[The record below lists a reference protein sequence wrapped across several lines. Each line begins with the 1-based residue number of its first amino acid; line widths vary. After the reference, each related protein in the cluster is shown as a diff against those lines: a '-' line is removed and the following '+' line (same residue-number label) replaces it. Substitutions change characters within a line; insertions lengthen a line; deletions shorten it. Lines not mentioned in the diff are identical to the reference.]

1 MKVRRDFVTNSSS
14 SSFIIAFADKA
25 DGLQQIDD
33 LRHRYGSDYVDQL
46 LNDFSNSEPIS
57 HDKIR
62 ERFEDEFE
70 CEASYILSYGNDGW
84 WSDDK
89 PTFRKKWEEAHP
101 GATCADFYNSPE
113 RKAAI
118 KEYVENAFKK
128 LFNDIGSAPYLV
140 ELEYEDHTDIGSAL
154 EHDILPNCDFTVRGF
169 SHH

>member
-46 LNDFSNSEPIS
+46 LKDFSNSEPIS

-70 CEASYILSYGNDGW
+70 CEASYVLSYGNDGW

-89 PTFRKKWEEAHP
+89 PTFRKKWEEAP
-101 GATCADFYNSPE
+101 
-113 RKAAI
+113 R
-118 KEYVENAFKK
+118 
-128 LFNDIGSAPYLV
+128 
-140 ELEYEDHTDIGSAL
+140 
-154 EHDILPNCDFTVRGF
+154 R
-169 SHH
+169 

>member
-46 LNDFSNSEPIS
+46 LTDFSNSEPIS

-70 CEASYILSYGNDGW
+70 CEASYILNYGSDGW

-89 PTFRKKWEEAHP
+89 PTFRKSGRTLILAQLALITIILRN
-101 GATCADFYNSPE
+101 G
-113 RKAAI
+113 
-118 KEYVENAFKK
+118 K
-128 LFNDIGSAPYLV
+128 LLSKSMWKMLSRSC
-140 ELEYEDHTDIGSAL
+140 LTTL
-154 EHDILPNCDFTVRGF
+154 ILLHIWLSLNMKTIRMLAVR
-169 SHH
+169 

>member
-46 LNDFSNSEPIS
+46 LKDFSNSEPIS

-70 CEASYILSYGNDGW
+70 CEASYVLSYGNDGW

-89 PTFRKKWEEAHP
+89 PTFRKS
-101 GATCADFYNSPE
+101 G
-113 RKAAI
+113 RKLILAQ
-118 KEYVENAFKK
+118 
-128 LFNDIGSAPYLV
+128 LV
-140 ELEYEDHTDIGSAL
+140 LTSI
-154 EHDILPNCDFTVRGF
+154 ILRSGKPL
-169 SHH
+169 SKSM

>member
-46 LNDFSNSEPIS
+46 LTDFSNSEPIS

-70 CEASYILSYGNDGW
+70 CEASYILNYGSDGW

-89 PTFRKKWEEAHP
+89 PTFRKKWEDAHP
-101 GATCADFYNSPE
+101 GATGADYYKRVCGKCFQE
-113 RKAAI
+113 
-118 KEYVENAFKK
+118 V
-128 LFNDIGSAPYLV
+128 V
-140 ELEYEDHTDIGSAL
+140 
-154 EHDILPNCDFTVRGF
+154 
-169 SHH
+169 